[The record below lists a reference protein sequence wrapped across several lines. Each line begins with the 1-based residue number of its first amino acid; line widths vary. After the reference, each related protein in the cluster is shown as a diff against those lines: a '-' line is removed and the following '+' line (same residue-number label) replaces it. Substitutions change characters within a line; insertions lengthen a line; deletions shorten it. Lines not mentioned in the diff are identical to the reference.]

1 MCSSSSVSRFL
12 KRFSATKK
20 SPPRPF
26 DEKKERKRTPFSSF
40 RRPLLKPLLPFCP
53 RPTRSAEKKRKRGR
67 EGRDL
72 LFDLLFVSLSSSSSE
87 RERERERRKRER
99 CLHSSFFF
107 SLFLFCG
114 GGETCDLFTS
124 RRVSKDFERRRRR
137 MELPRGARPPPDEYF
152 ASDFNVINN
161 DRGRRDSE
169 GGGDAS
175 PKWSLRGFLPPAH
188 LRIELY
194 RYANRDVRPEESEEE
209 SPAGRLTPT
218 PRTPQRQMN
227 GESTEM
233 LTGGVLL

>member
-1 MCSSSSVSRFL
+1 
-12 KRFSATKK
+12 
-20 SPPRPF
+20 
-26 DEKKERKRTPFSSF
+26 
-40 RRPLLKPLLPFCP
+40 
-53 RPTRSAEKKRKRGR
+53 
-67 EGRDL
+67 
-72 LFDLLFVSLSSSSSE
+72 
-87 RERERERRKRER
+87 
-99 CLHSSFFF
+99 
-107 SLFLFCG
+107 
-114 GGETCDLFTS
+114 
-124 RRVSKDFERRRRR
+124 

-152 ASDFNVINN
+152 ASEFNVINN

-169 GGGDAS
+169 GGDVS